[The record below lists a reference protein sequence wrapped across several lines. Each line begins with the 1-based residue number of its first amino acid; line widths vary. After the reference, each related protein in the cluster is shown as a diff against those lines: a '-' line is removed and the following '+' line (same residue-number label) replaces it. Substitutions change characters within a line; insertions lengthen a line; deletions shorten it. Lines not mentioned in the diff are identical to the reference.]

1 MPTEQTK
8 AVLEHHSEALR
19 APEVTEAVLDE
30 LMADYHDDAVFIS
43 NLSGTVVGV
52 AAIRPMFAS
61 ASGAI
66 PGFERT
72 SEHIDGDVGYVTWKA
87 DGIAF
92 GTDTFVLRDG
102 KIALQTVALH
112 FA

>member
-8 AVLEHHSEALR
+8 AVLDHHSEALS
-19 APEVTEAVLDE
+19 AEEITDAALDDI
-30 LMADYHDDAVFIS
+30 MADYHDDAVFVS
-43 NLSGTVVGV
+43 NLSGVITGID
-52 AAIRPMFAS
+52 AIRPMFAS
-61 ASGAI
+61 AAGAI
-66 PGFERT
+66 PGFEKT
-72 SEHIDGDVGYVTWKA
+72 GEHIEGEVGYVTWKA

-92 GTDTFVLRDG
+92 GTDTFVLRDA